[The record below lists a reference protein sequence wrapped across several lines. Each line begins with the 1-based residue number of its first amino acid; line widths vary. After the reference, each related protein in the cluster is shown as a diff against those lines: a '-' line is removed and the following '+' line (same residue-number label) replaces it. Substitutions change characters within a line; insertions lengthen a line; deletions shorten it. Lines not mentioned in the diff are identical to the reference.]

1 MFKKLGSK
9 DPKVK
14 KDMADKLKEVKDL
27 ELDKKLGKYF
37 GVDVEDEESMKNRL
51 AERQYYKDKKA
62 KENLERSKALR
73 SKERLD
79 SRNKN
84 RDKMFEGIDSD
95 QNQDRMMDKSD
106 EYSDNAIKNL
116 QDNLNKVVSD
126 RLGA

>member
-1 MFKKLGSK
+1 
-9 DPKVK
+9 
-14 KDMADKLKEVKDL
+14 MADKLKEVKDL

-51 AERQYYKDKKA
+51 AERKYYKDKKA